1 MSEPRTNSDRAH
13 SADDE
18 WPYRYAVE
26 DVERVQGTS
35 VKAHGIDTDPGLP
48 DDADRDVVFA
58 AERARQMMEH
68 GRWDNDAPIWLGIGT
83 RRGRDVKI
91 DQRSM
96 FRHVACFG
104 TTGYGKSTLL
114 KNVFRQIAELGAGG
128 CFIDPGGDDS
138 EELLEILPEER
149 QDDVVWIEPGSTRG
163 RVSGFNFLN
172 PSLSPESSQFDQ
184 AVESLVADFRHMLGA
199 SQGWGPRM
207 DGVTASLVRASA
219 QSKYEFT
226 PADLFYIVESPENA
240 RRFAETVRA
249 AGLELLADSADKIA
263 DVVEQDSNALEPLW
277 RRFKDWVES
286 PIARQFMSLRNSPID
301 LAKAVENNKL
311 IIVRMGREDRD
322 LKQMIGTAVFRRI
335 WSIIRARAEMDRSER
350 SPFYLIADEFDNLAT
365 QDGAIDQMLSESRKY
380 RLSLFLSCQ
389 YPNQIQT
396 VLPALAAN
404 CDTWVSFSP
413 GSTKDSRLVARNI
426 GMDAETLKRDVNFH
440 AWMTVGLSDQQQA
453 SEPFR
458 LYSLPEYPP
467 LLTRAERNELINEK
481 LHEQGIP
488 TQTAEEIRDAV
499 LIRDGEGKL
508 EQSGVVDTGSNE
520 QLLADSILEAL
531 FVTAVRESDDNDGTI
546 SVTTDRVQ
554 EEFERRTGVE
564 LSEAKFTNQVEEL
577 YGEHVDPTR
586 EGMEKISITDSG
598 MNRLFSQ
605 DTGSAENAG
614 GAAHRYILRESLK
627 TFLALGANASL
638 PSQEGEELPDG
649 VADLP
654 INPLAEATS
663 DAEYQRLKEQCETE
677 YGRLYQISDGKDIA
691 IEAETTTLQKPKQT
705 LTNLRK
711 AVEQGKKCVFACK
724 DGSYDPD
731 DFDEPTDA
739 PDHTSLFEY
748 WARRGERV
756 IYHTEG
762 RSSDIMTDYDTLT
775 FVSEASID
783 ENGNIEDR
791 IFYNLSKEMKIKP
804 GVGVLRPKT
813 TKSLRWRERDNGE
826 IVLEDKGGHGKETV
840 RARFENYEADFTA
853 DAEEFPAYYERTAD
867 GYEVYDSNGE
877 QMTYET
883 KSELKQDWKSIRPPF
898 IPEREF
904 TDPSGNTRLPTE
916 DDFMFLVF
924 PDDNN
929 DEFDGPQI
937 YEKGGLQ
944 PLIPDDTDSSEHGSH
959 REEETQSETLDGD
972 KQHSTA
978 DTTRS
983 SDDSSTATDE
993 MTPQQSENKNDTD
1006 EYTLF

>member
-1 MSEPRTNSDRAH
+1 MSETQTGGTEHSDDNE
-13 SADDE
+13 S
-18 WPYRYAVE
+18 WPFRYRIDNV
-26 DVERVQGTS
+26 DRVQGAP
-35 VKAHGIDTDPGLP
+35 VKAHGIDTDSDLP

-58 AERARQMMEH
+58 AERARKMMEH
-68 GRWDNDAPIWLGIGT
+68 GCWDDDAPIWLGIGT

-104 TTGYGKSTLL
+104 TTGYGKSTFL
-114 KNVFRQIAELGAGG
+114 KNVFRQIAELDAGG

-138 EELLEILPEER
+138 EELLEILPER
-149 QDDVVWIEPGSTRG
+149 RRDDVVWIEPGSTRG

-172 PSLSPESSQFDQ
+172 PSISPDSPQFDQ

-249 AGLELLADSADKIA
+249 AGLNLLADSADKIA
-263 DVVEQDSNALEPLW
+263 DVAEQDSNALEPLW

-286 PIARQFMSLRNSPID
+286 PVARQFMSLRNSPID
-301 LAKAVENNKL
+301 LVEAVENNKL

-335 WSIIRARAEMDRSER
+335 WSVIRARAELDRSER

-389 YPNQIQT
+389 YPNQIQS

-413 GSTKDSRLVARNI
+413 GSPKDSRLVAKNI
-426 GMDAETLKRDVNFH
+426 GMDPETLKRDVPFH
-440 AWMTVGLSDQQQA
+440 AWMTLDLPDQQQA

-458 LYSLPEYPP
+458 MYSLPEYPP
-467 LLTRAERNELINEK
+467 LLTRAERDELIEEK
-481 LHEQGIP
+481 LREHGVP

-499 LIRDGEGKL
+499 LIRDGEGAL
-508 EQSGVVDTGSNE
+508 ERSGAVDIDIGDTD

-531 FVTAVRESDDNDGTI
+531 FVCSVRASDDNDGTRL
-546 SVTTDRVQ
+546 VTVDRVH
-554 EEFERRTGVE
+554 EEFETRTDIE
-564 LSEAKFTNQVEEL
+564 LSDAKFSNQIEQM
-577 YGEHVDPTR
+577 YGEYVEPRR
-586 EGMEKISITDSG
+586 EGTEKVSLTAAG
-598 MNRLFSQ
+598 RNKLFQQ

-614 GAAHRYILRESLK
+614 GPAHRYILRESLK
-627 TFLALGANASL
+627 TFLVLGADASL

-663 DAEYQRLKEQCETE
+663 DAEYQRLKEKCETE
-677 YGRLYQISDGKDIA
+677 YSRLYEISDGKDIA

-724 DGSYDPD
+724 DGSYNPEDFDDPD
-731 DFDEPTDA
+731 AIPS
-739 PDHTSLFEY
+739 HNSLFEY

-762 RSSDIMTDYDTLT
+762 RSTDINTDYGTLT
-775 FVSEASID
+775 FVSEASVD
-783 ENGNIEDR
+783 EEGNVGDR
-791 IFYNLSKEMKIKP
+791 IFYNLSKEMKLEP

-813 TKSLRWRERDNGE
+813 TKSLQWRERDSGE
-826 IVLEDKGGHGKETV
+826 IVLEDKGGQGTV
-840 RARFENYEADFTA
+840 RARFEDYEAVFTA
-853 DAEEFPAYYERTAD
+853 DGEAFPAYYERTAD
-867 GYEVYDSNGE
+867 GYEVHVDGE
-877 QMTYET
+877 QRTYQT
-883 KSELKQDWKSIRPPF
+883 KGELKQDWKPIRPPF

-904 TDPSGNTRLPTE
+904 VDASGETRRPTE
-916 DDFMFLVF
+916 DDFMFVVF

-929 DEFDGPQI
+929 DEFDSPQI
-937 YEKGGLQ
+937 YEKGEIR
-944 PLIPDDTDSSEHGSH
+944 PLIPNTSASDPECTEDTTSDEQPNATSEQQEHDAADSSPN
-959 REEETQSETLDGD
+959 EESE
-972 KQHSTA
+972 Q
-978 DTTRS
+978 
-983 SDDSSTATDE
+983 E
-993 MTPQQSENKNDTD
+993 QQSTEKGGSTD
-1006 EYTLF
+1006 YVLR